1 MSEDFA
7 FKPLKIETVAT
18 EITAAVNMTRKRGIL
33 EILRLIIGQKKGKKS
48 CDRTL
53 RSSTLL
59 LNEISPRFEIWQG
72 KLQGKKIVLVAVSP
86 LEWNGSQTK
95 SFYIWVVE
103 TLAIK
108 QFKWKMG
115 ECTAVKNRVFT
126 STNCIP
132 NPTEKY

>member
-1 MSEDFA
+1 M
-7 FKPLKIETVAT
+7 
-18 EITAAVNMTRKRGIL
+18 
-33 EILRLIIGQKKGKKS
+33 
-48 CDRTL
+48 
-53 RSSTLL
+53 
-59 LNEISPRFEIWQG
+59 
-72 KLQGKKIVLVAVSP
+72 SP

-126 STNCIP
+126 STNCVL
-132 NPTEKY
+132 NPTEKYLTSYIKLGLSKTGLKLHTLKKKTRIQNELKIRKIRI